1 MTERVNLDNDTD
13 ILSDPIIGALPESD
27 KLELNRQ
34 LDARFA
40 AADKAHADEMR
51 AQAKKLNADRDDQ
64 LKLAERGRVSS
75 VLEAHIASIPDDG
88 VVNLK
93 ARASLQELRMSA
105 LTGTDEDKDGAWH
118 LERAAELVRLHQEG
132 LAAAG
137 GDGSQKLPDTLIA
150 APNGSPIYNLDR
162 MMLSVYESVQEH
174 GAAFDLDKL
183 SGSPEAEM
191 TKDYAATPFAKVA
204 LAELNREARPGQRIV
219 PIPSACLRPD
229 IVRLAETYA
238 GAVTANQEAREP
250 TFRRDQLIDH
260 FRPISRLE
268 FLGVMM
274 ETIANDQS
282 LPRVTG
288 AHAAGWKTETANADQ
303 GAITLSTPTTEPHRL
318 TVYDDVSWQRLAAAD
333 SQFGIIPVVSSE
345 MMRASNSAK
354 EKAVYQGTGTN
365 PEPRGIYATTGV
377 LAGVIGGAAGNTT
390 PTYGEILAM
399 ITDIAD
405 GDIPVEMLRW
415 ITTWGAGAALA
426 QVLTFATGSSVHAVP
441 LWQSVGAAETGQIGA
456 GFGTI
461 ANYPA
466 AMTTQLPTNR
476 NSGAETANDEHGIIA
491 GVWPY
496 VTCFDYAMAFLTIDD
511 ISLARSGQ
519 TRLTINSYHDV
530 LCRVPTAFSAGEF
543 NP

>member
-1 MTERVNLDNDTD
+1 MTDPMTLDSDD
-13 ILSDPIIGALPESD
+13 ILLDPVIGALPEND
-27 KLELNRQ
+27 KIELNRL
-34 LDARFA
+34 LDARFK
-40 AADKAHADEMR
+40 AADKVHADAMR
-51 AQAKKLNADRDDQ
+51 AQEKQLNADRDDQ
-64 LKLAERGRVSS
+64 LKLAERARVSS
-75 VLEAHIASIPDDG
+75 ILEAHIAAIPEDG

-93 ARASLQELRMSA
+93 ARASLSDLRLSA
-105 LTGTDEDKDGAWH
+105 LTGTDENKDGAWH
-118 LERAAELVRLHQEG
+118 LECAAELVRLHQEG
-132 LAAAG
+132 RRTAG
-137 GDGSQKLPDTLIA
+137 GDGSQNLPDTGIL
-150 APNGSPIYNLDR
+150 APNGSPLYNLDR
-162 MMLSVYESVQEH
+162 MMLSVYDSVQEH

-191 TKDYAATPFAKVA
+191 TKGYAATPFAKTA

-229 IVRLAETYA
+229 IMRLAETYA

-250 TFRRDQLIDH
+250 TFRRDRLIDH
-260 FRPISRLE
+260 FRPLSRLE

-288 AHAAGWKTETANADQ
+288 AHTAAWKTETADADT

-345 MMRASNSAK
+345 MMRATNQAK
-354 EKAVYQGTGTN
+354 EKAVYQGSGTN

-377 LAGVIGGAAGNTT
+377 LAGVIGGAAGNTAV
-390 PTYGEILAM
+390 TYAEILAI

-415 ITTWGAGAALA
+415 ITTWAGGAALA
-426 QVLTFATGSSVHAVP
+426 QVLTFAASSSVHAVP
-441 LWQSVGAAETGQIGA
+441 LWQSVGAAEAGQIGA

-461 ANYPA
+461 ANYPSA
-466 AMTTQLPTNR
+466 LTTQLPTDL
-476 NSGAETANDEHGIIA
+476 NSGSETVDDEHGIVA

-530 LCRVPTAFSAGEF
+530 LCRVPGAFSAAEF
-543 NP
+543 KPA

>member
-1 MTERVNLDNDTD
+1 
-13 ILSDPIIGALPESD
+13 
-27 KLELNRQ
+27 
-34 LDARFA
+34 
-40 AADKAHADEMR
+40 
-51 AQAKKLNADRDDQ
+51 
-64 LKLAERGRVSS
+64 
-75 VLEAHIASIPDDG
+75 
-88 VVNLK
+88 
-93 ARASLQELRMSA
+93 
-105 LTGTDEDKDGAWH
+105 
-118 LERAAELVRLHQEG
+118 
-132 LAAAG
+132 
-137 GDGSQKLPDTLIA
+137 
-150 APNGSPIYNLDR
+150 

-204 LAELNREARPGQRIV
+204 LAELNREARPGQRVV

-229 IVRLAETYA
+229 IMRLAETYA

-426 QVLTFATGSSVHAVP
+426 QVLTFAASSSMHAVP

-456 GFGTI
+456 GFRHHR
-461 ANYPA
+461 
-466 AMTTQLPTNR
+466 QLPGGDDDPTSDQPEFRRGDGERRARHHRRRLALCHLFRLRDGLPYHRRHFAGALRPNPADDQQLPRRSVSCAHRVQRRRIQPVGGPHGCNR
-476 NSGAETANDEHGIIA
+476 
-491 GVWPY
+491 
-496 VTCFDYAMAFLTIDD
+496 
-511 ISLARSGQ
+511 
-519 TRLTINSYHDV
+519 
-530 LCRVPTAFSAGEF
+530 
-543 NP
+543 